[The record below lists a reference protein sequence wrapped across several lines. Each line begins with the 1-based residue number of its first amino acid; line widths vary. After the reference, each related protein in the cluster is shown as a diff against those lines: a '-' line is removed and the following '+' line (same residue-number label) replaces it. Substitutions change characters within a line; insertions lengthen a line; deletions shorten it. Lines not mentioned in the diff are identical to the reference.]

1 MLHKMWAQVFFR
13 YVIMH
18 AFDKRTDERT
28 ERSLKYRALHYMQ
41 LHRKNRSY
49 LYSVWLTFW

>member
-1 MLHKMWAQVFFR
+1 
-13 YVIMH
+13 MH

-49 LYSVWLTFW
+49 LFRVADFLIGNEMQALL